1 MYLIKRDEGPTKPL
15 GTRGIAYRLLTPGAG
30 SQHLELYVNVL
41 ESGSG
46 PGPYHYH
53 SNADNIYV
61 VLAGEGEVTV
71 DGERIAVAPGDM
83 LSLAPGERHDI
94 ENTGAGELRVL
105 EIKVPAGSD
114 FITVEH
120 ERPAARSDHA

>member
-1 MYLIKRDEGPTKPL
+1 MYMVKRGEGPTKPL
-15 GTRGIAYRLLTPGAG
+15 GGRGIAHRLLTPGSG

-41 ESGSG
+41 EPGSG

-61 VLAGEGEVTV
+61 VLGGQGEVTV
-71 DGERIAVAPGDM
+71 DGERVPVAPGDM
-83 LSLAPGERHDI
+83 VSLAPGERHDI
-94 ENTGAGELRVL
+94 ENTGEGELRVL

-114 FITVEH
+114 FITVED
-120 ERPAARSDHA
+120 ERP